1 MAANDYQWPTLSI
14 RDEMTDFWEGWP
26 EVIAR
31 SRTNGFVRS
40 SPDLM
45 LAVLV
50 TIAAFLFLVLAKLFG
65 IVSFVWSRLIPWGS
79 YHRARR
85 ERSKRDASFRLMFL
99 KPASKNVVRHPLT
112 RPSSPVRSA
121 VFKKDLFFGRLPA
134 EIRQSIQLY
143 AFGERTVHMD
153 LQFERPL
160 NLVEEKPYPSWDI
173 HAKIYQTTT
182 TPDAHPSNSED
193 VKWRWFSCVCHRFPP
208 KGTQLSFGRRRN
220 YPWGHFREPDVDM
233 CLTGSGLCNEW
244 PGEWPKKC
252 QIGIMG
258 WLLSCRNAYIE
269 GTQILYSTNTI
280 HIASPAL
287 LRSLQEVIPSQ
298 RIAEL
303 TSLELVWK
311 PKLLPLGLAFTS
323 YRQSE
328 AELSQSRPPT
338 FPALKYLRIT
348 FKRLVYGE
356 IDEATGLVWPYES
369 KAQLADKLHN
379 HLLPTI
385 DRLLDR
391 IVPPSTNVIIS
402 CSKWDWYEMIDL
414 TLIEK
419 QGEEKTKPQRA
430 DIEGLKCW
438 REIPR
443 EESGPSGTI
452 APGTAPDE
460 AHIGGCEANGLRKGY
475 WIHMPIDDVHLDQGS
490 KLFLAHDSN
499 ESLG

>member
-1 MAANDYQWPTLSI
+1 MRRPLPEVLEATIMAANDYQWPTLSV
-14 RDEMTDFWEGWP
+14 RDEMSDFWEGWP

-31 SRTNGFVRS
+31 SRTNGFIRS
-40 SPDLM
+40 SPDLV

-65 IVSFVWSRLIPWGS
+65 IASFIWSRLVPWGS

-112 RPSSPVRSA
+112 RPSSPAA
-121 VFKKDLFFGRLPA
+121 VPGSSDYRKNLFFGRLPA

-182 TPDAHPSNSED
+182 TPDAHLATSEEMR
-193 VKWRWFSCVCHRFPP
+193 WRWFSCVCHRFPP

-220 YPWGHFREPDVDM
+220 YPWGHFREPDVDL
-233 CLTGSGLCNEW
+233 CLTGS
-244 PGEWPKKC
+244 
-252 QIGIMG
+252 
-258 WLLSCRNAYIE
+258 
-269 GTQILYSTNTI
+269 
-280 HIASPAL
+280 
-287 LRSLQEVIPSQ
+287 
-298 RIAEL
+298 
-303 TSLELVWK
+303 
-311 PKLLPLGLAFTS
+311 AFTS
-323 YRQSE
+323 YRQTES
-328 AELSQSRPPT
+328 ELSQPKPLI

-356 IDEATGLVWPYES
+356 IDEATGLIWPYES
-369 KAQLADKLHN
+369 KALLADKLHN

-391 IVPPSTNVIIS
+391 IVPPSTDVTIS
-402 CSKWDWYEMIDL
+402 CSKWDWYEMIDM
-414 TLIEK
+414 TLVEK
-419 QGEEKTKPQRA
+419 QGKEKTKTQRA

-443 EESGPSGTI
+443 EENGPDETI
-452 APGTAPDE
+452 TPGAAPDE
-460 AHIGGCEANGLRKGY
+460 ARIGDYERKSLREGY
-475 WIHMPIDDVHLDQGS
+475 WIHMPIEDVHLNQGS
-490 KLFLAHDSN
+490 KLLFCAHDISKFLANYQVDYDWTRHN
-499 ESLG
+499 LYSLGEKEYRYC